1 MKRFCISHTFV
12 STKRSSKEADELL
25 EEAVVV
31 FNFPRKKERKK
42 DGFAKSSMSFTTRS
56 RRRPRERETRE
67 SEEVL
72 YLTHTFVSN
81 DV

>member
-31 FNFPRKKERKK
+31 FNFPYRKKERKK
-42 DGFAKSSMSFTTRS
+42 GGFAKSSMSFTTHTVVVVVVV
-56 RRRPRERETRE
+56 RERERE
-67 SEEVL
+67 R
-72 YLTHTFVSN
+72 
-81 DV
+81 DARK